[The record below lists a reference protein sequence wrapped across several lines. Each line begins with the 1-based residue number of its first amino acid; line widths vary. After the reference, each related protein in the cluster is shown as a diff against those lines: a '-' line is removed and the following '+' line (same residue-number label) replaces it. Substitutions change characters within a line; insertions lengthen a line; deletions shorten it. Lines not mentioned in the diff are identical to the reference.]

1 MFSLSCL
8 FCDSWSSRT
17 ELPTCVVEPVISN
30 NFPSDEALKKELN
43 IKDIRL
49 FLGAQKPFFV
59 HLLEHKP
66 KLCSKHHVWSIL
78 RYFLCFWMVNSNYFG
93 PTKMKTW
100 SSLYNC
106 GKQIVFPIFLAA
118 TKKSV
123 GLSWFF
129 LNRLA
134 LGILCGRYRQ
144 TSKMLFWPE
153 KWQISVVVS
162 THLKNSNGIISPNR
176 GENSKNIWVATTQ
189 FQCWKGLEKISE
201 INKDSTSQMYY
212 SVNLGN

>member
-78 RYFLCFWMVNSNYFG
+78 RYFCVFEWWIQTTLAQQKWRLGPVYIIVVNKLCFQSFLPQQKKALACHGFFWIDWPWG
-93 PTKMKTW
+93 
-100 SSLYNC
+100 SSVEDTAKPRKCCFDPRNDRSRWWFQPIWKIQMGLFP
-106 GKQIVFPIFLAA
+106 QIGVKIPKIFELPPPSFNVGRGW
-118 TKKSV
+118 KRSV
-123 GLSWFF
+123 
-129 LNRLA
+129 R
-134 LGILCGRYRQ
+134 
-144 TSKMLFWPE
+144 
-153 KWQISVVVS
+153 
-162 THLKNSNGIISPNR
+162 
-176 GENSKNIWVATTQ
+176 
-189 FQCWKGLEKISE
+189 
-201 INKDSTSQMYY
+201 
-212 SVNLGN
+212 